1 MLPIAPGSARGGR
14 NCIDLSVALCKSN
27 LLYEGHR
34 PVALRVRVTRLERVA
49 FLRQRKNAECIARG
63 IRFPGR
69 CPGLWA
75 AIGLTARPNH
85 YPIRRSPLLIQNGG
99 GNWASR
105 E

>member
-1 MLPIAPGSARGGR
+1 M
-14 NCIDLSVALCKSN
+14 
-27 LLYEGHR
+27 
-34 PVALRVRVTRLERVA
+34 ALRVRVTRFERVA

-85 YPIRRSPLLIQNGG
+85 CPRLLAMCKTPLLSFNYVLVYLGVQCLEGTTK
-99 GNWASR
+99 A
-105 E
+105 